1 MDRAPRKQVD
11 ATQRPSFGAVRLG
24 FAHPSVGRT
33 AVALAGWMISC
44 ALVLPPVAQAA
55 CNQWSVAGTYVFHQS
70 NGFSPSFDFKQPG
83 SAIRGTG
90 RYTQSG
96 RVVNGKIN
104 SGGISPDSL
113 SFGVTWRNGASG
125 RYEGTI
131 NAATGLMSGY
141 TEDKHGAGSPTASWW
156 SDRPAKCLDVA
167 AKPAAPKPPAPKA
180 PPRLGDAPKH
190 PIDPGAGVAKTL
202 AGIWDTQTGD
212 GVSYTLTLDPQGNG
226 SVGAVDPK
234 LSGTLQGTLGAD
246 GKSMSFVLTQA
257 GAGVTS
263 RGNLSLSGSGDTVS
277 GRITKD
283 TDGVGRAWTGTR
295 RK

>member
-1 MDRAPRKQVD
+1 M
-11 ATQRPSFGAVRLG
+11 
-24 FAHPSVGRT
+24 
-33 AVALAGWMISC
+33 
-44 ALVLPPVAQAA
+44 
-55 CNQWSVAGTYVFHQS
+55 FHQS
-70 NGFSPSFDFKQPG
+70 NGFSPASTLSSLAVRSGEPG
-83 SAIRGTG
+83 ATAVGSR
-90 RYTQSG
+90 RQ
-96 RVVNGKIN
+96 RQDQQRR
-104 SGGISPDSL
+104 ISPDSL

-167 AKPAAPKPPAPKA
+167 AKPAAPKPPAPRRRHGSETHQNIRSTRALAWQRLWPAFGTHKPA
-180 PPRLGDAPKH
+180 MGRRYAHPRSTRRRICWGRGPE
-190 PIDPGAGVAKTL
+190 VER
-202 AGIWDTQTGD
+202 
-212 GVSYTLTLDPQGNG
+212 
-226 SVGAVDPK
+226 
-234 LSGTLQGTLGAD
+234 TLQGTLGAD

-263 RGNLSLSGSGDTVS
+263 RGNLSLLGSGDTVS